1 MSIPERD
8 VGQLEQ
14 IRKRLAIWSI
24 RMTTAAGNG
33 HPSSCLSA
41 SHIVTALYFGGF
53 LRLDP
58 KAPHA
63 PDRDR
68 FIMSKG
74 HAAPILYAALAEKGV
89 FPTDTLMGLRKIGDP
104 LEGHPNV
111 RRVPGVEAS
120 TGSLGQGLSI
130 GLGIALSQKL
140 AKNGARTFVLT
151 GDGELDE
158 GQVWEAAMAASKYES
173 DNLVAIVDR
182 NHYQQTG
189 PGDQVLPLEPL
200 AAKWQACGW
209 ETYEI
214 DGHDWPQVIGALSRA
229 CETKGRPTA
238 IVARTVKGFGVTR
251 IVEDPG
257 NKFHGVPLKAKEAD
271 EAIQEIERA

>member
-1 MSIPERD
+1 MSISDQDLAR
-8 VGQLEQ
+8 LEQ

-24 RMTTAAGNG
+24 RMTTAAGSG

-41 SHIVTALYFGGF
+41 SHMVTALYFGGF

-58 KAPHA
+58 KRPDAPE
-63 PDRDR
+63 RDR

-89 FPTDTLMGLRKIGDP
+89 VETSELLNLRKIGNP
-104 LEGHPNV
+104 LEGHPNL

-130 GLGIALSQKL
+130 GLGIALAQKL
-140 AKNGARTFVLT
+140 AKNDARTYVLT

-158 GQVWEAAMAASKYES
+158 GQVWEAAMTASKYKA
-173 DNLVAIVDR
+173 DNLIAMVDR

-189 PGDQVLPLEPL
+189 HGDVVLPLEPL

-214 DGHDWPQVIGALSRA
+214 DGHDWKQVIGALSRA
-229 CETKGRPTA
+229 SDSRGRPTA
-238 IVARTVKGFGVTR
+238 ILARTVKGYGVTK
-251 IVEDPG
+251 IVDDPG
-257 NKFHGVPLKAKEAD
+257 NKFHGVPLKAQEAE

>member
-1 MSIPERD
+1 MPTSDQDLVR
-8 VGQLEQ
+8 LEQ
-14 IRKRLAIWSI
+14 FRKKLAIWSI
-24 RMTTAAGNG
+24 RMTTAAGSG

-41 SHIVTALYFGGF
+41 SHMVTALYFGGF

-58 KAPHA
+58 KQPHA
-63 PDRDR
+63 PGRDR

-89 FPTDTLMGLRKIGDP
+89 IPTDGLLNLRKIGDP
-104 LEGHPNV
+104 LEGHPNL

-120 TGSLGQGLSI
+120 TGSLGQGLST
-130 GLGIALSQKL
+130 GLGIALAQKL
-140 AKNGARTFVLT
+140 AKNDARVFVLT

-158 GQVWEAAMAASKYES
+158 GQVWEAAMAASKYHS
-173 DNLVAIVDR
+173 DNLIALVDR

-189 PGDQVLPLEPL
+189 PGDVVMPLGPL

-209 ETYEI
+209 NALEI
-214 DGHDWPQVIGALSRA
+214 NGHDWKEVVGALSQA
-229 CETKGRPTA
+229 CETRGKPTVVIA
-238 IVARTVKGFGVTR
+238 QTVKGFGVSR
-251 IVEDPG
+251 IVNDPG
-257 NKFHGVPLKAKEAD
+257 NKFHGVPLKPKEAE

>member
-1 MSIPERD
+1 
-8 VGQLEQ
+8 
-14 IRKRLAIWSI
+14 
-24 RMTTAAGNG
+24 MTTAAGSG

-41 SHIVTALYFGGF
+41 SHMVTALYFGGF

-58 KAPHA
+58 KNPHA
-63 PDRDR
+63 PGRDR

-89 FPTDTLMGLRKIGDP
+89 ISTDELLNLRKIDDR

-120 TGSLGQGLSI
+120 TGSLGQGLST
-130 GLGIALSQKL
+130 GLGIALAQKL
-140 AKNGARTFVLT
+140 AKRDSRAFVLT

-158 GQVWEAAMAASKYES
+158 GQIWEAAMAASKYKS
-173 DNLVAIVDR
+173 DNLVALIDR

-189 PGDQVLPLEPL
+189 PGDVVLPLEPL
-200 AAKWQACGW
+200 PAKWQACGW
-209 ETYEI
+209 ETLEI
-214 DGHDWPQVIGALSRA
+214 DGHDWKQVLGALTRA
-229 CETKGRPTA
+229 CEAKGRPTA
-238 IVARTVKGFGVTR
+238 IVAQTVKGFGVSR
-251 IVEDPG
+251 IVNDPG
-257 NKFHGVPLKAKEAD
+257 NKFHGVPLKPKEAE